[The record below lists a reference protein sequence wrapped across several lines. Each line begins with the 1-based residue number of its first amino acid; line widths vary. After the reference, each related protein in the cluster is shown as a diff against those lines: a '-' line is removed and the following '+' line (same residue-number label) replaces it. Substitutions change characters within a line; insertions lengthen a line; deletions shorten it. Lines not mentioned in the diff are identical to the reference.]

1 MVYIAGLAVFS
12 GLSLNLLLQ
21 FALGTA
27 GAAADYGH
35 KANAKRQLPLIQFC
49 VLFVSI
55 IFLWVFFRY
64 FLPTVWRGFSEYF
77 LFFPLSA
84 IVCIGL
90 ELFAERVLPRL
101 FSKSKGIKIT
111 GIRKSFS
118 AITAYDG
125 LVPASLILTF
135 IAAETFADALVVSL
149 FFALG
154 NLAAMLTLNEI
165 GRRSA
170 LEWVPKF
177 LRGTP
182 LILISM
188 GLLSLISIF
197 AAGIFFKVL
206 EVF

>member
-1 MVYIAGLAVFS
+1 MINIACLAVFS

-27 GAAADYGH
+27 GAAADTGH
-35 KANAKRQLPLIQFC
+35 KTSTKRELPLIQFC
-49 VLFVSI
+49 
-55 IFLWVFFRY
+55 IFFISTLVLWVFFKY
-64 FLPTVWRGFSEYF
+64 LLPGFWRGFSEYF

-84 IVCIGL
+84 IVCMGL
-90 ELFAERVLPRL
+90 ELFLERVLPRF
-101 FSKSKGIKIT
+101 FSKFKGFK
-111 GIRKSFS
+111 KSFS

-125 LVPASLILTF
+125 LIPASLIITF
-135 IAAETFADALVVSL
+135 IAAKTFTDALVIALS
-149 FFALG
+149 FNLG

-165 GRRSA
+165 GRRST
-170 LEWVPKF
+170 LEWVPKY

-188 GLLSLISIF
+188 GLLSLISVF
-197 AAGIFFKVL
+197 AAGIFFKIL